1 MENEK
6 LDYKSRL
13 TTKTSFFDIRYIEKI
28 RLDSENKN
36 AHAEFLNYIL
46 TS

>member
-13 TTKTSFFDIRYIEKI
+13 TTKTSFFSIFDTLKKSDVIVKI
-28 RLDSENKN
+28 KMYMPNFETI
-36 AHAEFLNYIL
+36 Y
-46 TS
+46 